1 MADRG
6 RHDMTALREI
16 AEDYLRM
23 RRALGYKLTISGWH
37 LEKFVS
43 YLEQTGATTVTVEN
57 AVAWATSAGA
67 DRSYWAGR
75 LSVVRQFAHHLQTL
89 DPACEVPPAQ
99 LLPYRSP
106 RAIPYLYEPEEIT
119 ALMRAASVLEPP
131 LLAANYQTLIGL
143 LAVSGLRLGEAIRL
157 DRDDVDVRHRLLRII
172 DSKFGKSREVVLHDS
187 TMHALSEYG
196 RLRDRRFP
204 QPRCEAFL
212 VSLRGTRLRATCIH
226 PMFARLVRAAGLEPR
241 SPRCRPRPHDLRHAF
256 AVRTLL
262 EWYRDDVD
270 VQARL
275 PLLSTYMGHV
285 NPASTFWYLTAAPE
299 LLELVAQRLDST
311 MACLT

>member
-1 MADRG
+1 MSS
-6 RHDMTALREI
+6 LREM

-23 RRALGYKLTISGWH
+23 RRALGYKLEISGKQ
-37 LEKFVS
+37 LLCFIS
-43 YLEQTGATTVTVEN
+43 YLEEIGAQTVTIEH
-57 AVAWATSAGA
+57 ALAWATQPAGA
-67 DRSYWAGR
+67 DPGYWGSR
-75 LSVVRQFAHHLQTL
+75 LSVVRQFARYLQTL
-89 DPACEVPPAQ
+89 DQACEVPPAG
-99 LLPYRSP
+99 LLPNRP
-106 RAIPYLYEPEEIT
+106 GRAIPYLYEPEEII
-119 ALMRAASVLEPP
+119 ALTRAARDLEPP

-157 DRDDVDVRHRLLRII
+157 DRGDVDARHRLLRII

-196 RLRDRRFP
+196 RLRDQRFP

-212 VSLRGTRLRATCIH
+212 VSLRGTRLRANCIH
-226 PMFARLVRAAGLEPR
+226 HMFARLVRLAGLKPR
-241 SPRCRPRPHDLRHAF
+241 SPRCRPRLHDLRHAF

-262 EWYRDDVD
+262 EWYRDGVD

-275 PLLSTYMGHV
+275 PLLSTYMGHA

-299 LLELVAQRLDST
+299 LLQLVANRLDST
-311 MACLT
+311 MEGLA

>member
-1 MADRG
+1 MSSL
-6 RHDMTALREI
+6 HDV

-23 RRALGYKLTISGWH
+23 RRALGYKLTLSGWH

-43 YLEQTGATTVTVEN
+43 YLEQTGATTVTIEN
-57 AVAWATSAGA
+57 AVAWATSAGT
-67 DRSYWAGR
+67 DPSYWAQR
-75 LSVVRQFAHHLQTL
+75 LSIARQFARHLQTI
-89 DPACEVPPAQ
+89 DPTCEVPPAQ
-99 LLPYRSP
+99 LLPYRAP
-106 RAIPYLYEPEEIT
+106 RAIPYLYEPEEIA
-119 ALMRAASVLEPP
+119 ALMDAAGELEPP

-143 LAVSGLRLGEAIRL
+143 LAVSGMRLGETIRL
-157 DRDDVDVRHRLLRII
+157 DRGDVDVRHRLLRII
-172 DSKFGKSREVVLHDS
+172 DSKFGKSREVVLHDT

-212 VSLRGTRLRATCIH
+212 VSLRGTRLRKNCIH
-226 PMFARLVRAAGLEPR
+226 HMFARLVQVAGLKPR

-262 EWYRDDVD
+262 EWYRDGVD

-285 NPASTFWYLTAAPE
+285 NPASTFYYLTAAPE
-299 LLELVAQRLDST
+299 LLQLVANRLDST
-311 MACLT
+311 MDGLA

>member
-1 MADRG
+1 MSSLRDR
-6 RHDMTALREI
+6 

-23 RRALGYKLTISGWH
+23 RRALGYKLEIAGWH
-37 LEKFVS
+37 LLGFIS
-43 YLEQTGATTVTVEN
+43 HLEEIGASTVTIEN
-57 AVAWATSAGA
+57 AVGWATSAGT
-67 DRSYWAGR
+67 DPSYWAHR
-75 LSVVRQFAHHLQTL
+75 LSVVRQFARHLKML

-99 LLPYRSP
+99 LIPYRAP
-106 RAIPYLYEPEEIT
+106 RAIPFLYEPEEIV
-119 ALMRAASVLEPP
+119 ALMRAAGALDPP

-143 LAVSGLRLGEAIRL
+143 LAVTGLRLGEAVRL
-157 DRDDVDVRHRLLRII
+157 DRGDLDVRHRLLRII

-187 TMHALSEYG
+187 TVLALTTYE

-204 QPRCEAFL
+204 QPRCDAFL
-212 VSLRGTRLRATCIH
+212 VSLRGTRLLKKCVH
-226 PMFARLVRAAGLEPR
+226 HMFARLVRTAGLTPR

-262 EWYRDDVD
+262 EWYRDGVD

-285 NPASTFWYLTAAPE
+285 NPASTYWYLTAAPE
-299 LLELVAQRLDST
+299 LLALAADRLEST
-311 MACLT
+311 IEGLA

>member
-1 MADRG
+1 M
-6 RHDMTALREI
+6 
-16 AEDYLRM
+16 
-23 RRALGYKLTISGWH
+23 
-37 LEKFVS
+37 
-43 YLEQTGATTVTVEN
+43 
-57 AVAWATSAGA
+57 
-67 DRSYWAGR
+67 
-75 LSVVRQFAHHLQTL
+75 RQFARHLQTI
-89 DPACEVPPAQ
+89 DPACEVPPAR
-99 LLPYRSP
+99 LLPYRAP
-106 RAIPYLYEPEEIT
+106 RAIPYLYEPEEII
-119 ALMRAASVLEPP
+119 ALMRAAGELEPA

-143 LAVSGLRLGEAIRL
+143 LAVTGMRLGEVIRL
-157 DRDDVDVRHRLLRII
+157 DRDDVDVRHGLLRIV

-187 TMHALSEYG
+187 TMDALSKYA

-212 VSLRGTRLRATCIH
+212 VSLRGTRLRKNCIH
-226 PMFARLVRAAGLEPR
+226 HMFARLVRAAGLKPR
-241 SPRCRPRPHDLRHAF
+241 SAKCRPRPHDLRHAF

-262 EWYRDDVD
+262 EWYRDGVD

-311 MACLT
+311 MEGLA

>member
-1 MADRG
+1 MSS
-6 RHDMTALREI
+6 LREL

-23 RRALGYKLTISGWH
+23 RRSLGYKLEISGWQ
-37 LEKFVS
+37 LEKFVT
-43 YLEQTGATTVTVEN
+43 YLEQAEAATVTIEN
-57 AVAWATSAGA
+57 ALAWATSAGS
-67 DRSYWAGR
+67 DPSYWAQR
-75 LSVVRQFAHHLQTL
+75 LSVVRQFARHLQTI
-89 DPACEVPPAQ
+89 DPACEVPPAR
-99 LLPYRSP
+99 LLPYRTP

-119 ALMRAASVLEPP
+119 ALMRAAEELEPS
-131 LLAANYQTLIGL
+131 LLAANYRTLIGL

-157 DRDDVDVRHRLLRII
+157 NRADVDVRHALLRIL
-172 DSKFGKSREVVLHDS
+172 DSKFSKSREVVLHDT
-187 TMHALSEYG
+187 TMRALEEYA

-212 VSLRGTRLRATCIH
+212 VSLRGTRLRKNCVH
-226 PMFARLVRAAGLEPR
+226 DMFARLVQVAGLKPR

-262 EWYRDDVD
+262 EWYRDGAD

-299 LLELVAQRLDST
+299 LLGLVARRLDST
-311 MACLT
+311 MEGLA

>member
-1 MADRG
+1 MSW
-6 RHDMTALREI
+6 LREV

-23 RRALGYKLTISGWH
+23 RRALGYKLALAGWH
-37 LEKFVS
+37 LQKFVT
-43 YLEQTGATTVTVEN
+43 YLEQSDATTVTTEN
-57 AVAWATSAGA
+57 AVAWATSAGT
-67 DRSYWAGR
+67 DPSYWAQR
-75 LSVVRQFAHHLQTL
+75 LSIVRQFARHLQTI
-89 DPACEVPPAQ
+89 DPGCEVPPAQ
-99 LLPYRSP
+99 LLPFRAP
-106 RAIPYLYEPEEIT
+106 RAIPYLYEPEEIV
-119 ALMRAASVLEPP
+119 ALMRAAGTLEPV

-157 DRDDVDVRHRLLRII
+157 DRDDVDARHQLLRIL
-172 DSKFGKSREVVLHDS
+172 DSKFGKSREVVLHES

-212 VSLRGTRLRATCIH
+212 VSLRGTRLNKNAVH
-226 PMFARLVRAAGLEPR
+226 DMFPRLVQVAGPKPR

-262 EWYRDDVD
+262 EWYRDGVD

-285 NPASTFWYLTAAPE
+285 NPASTFYYLTAAPE
-299 LLELVAQRLDST
+299 LLQLVANRLDST
-311 MACLT
+311 MEGLS